1 MRIEIH
7 FGVLHDTIEAQ
18 LNMQGLTLG
27 EEAEKYEKIRNAIN
41 MCKFHVAT
49 EKQVEYMF
57 DKLVR
62 QILEDVREMKNERR

>member
-27 EEAEKYEKIRNAIN
+27 EEEEKYEKIRNAIN
-41 MCKFHVAT
+41 MCKFHVASSKEVENMFRRLK
-49 EKQVEYMF
+49 EKMLDDIKK
-57 DKLVR
+57 DKLR
-62 QILEDVREMKNERR
+62 A